1 MSFEKMFRD
10 VGCTGSLHVR
20 DLGSNAEIAVG
31 ADEPVVM
38 ASTFKAIVALEFFAQ
53 IHNGR
58 LNPAVQVEITP
69 ATATPGP
76 TGISLYRDPV
86 RLSLRD
92 LAVQMMTVSDNAAT
106 DVVTDTV
113 GLAAINARAAH
124 CGCKATHI
132 VSDLSTMLDGVA
144 GAFGFASYA
153 QLLEGQSGALGD
165 AARMRA
171 TDNDLMER
179 LPALDPSQATR
190 STARDMTTF
199 LEAVW
204 SDTAADPASC
214 DDLRRLMESQVTRR
228 LECAVPDGGK
238 LAAKSGGLFGRVR
251 NEIAVITYPDGSRYA
266 ATIFTHAEEAFRGT
280 AVINR
285 QMGVIVDEAIRSL
298 R

>member
-10 VGCTGSLHVR
+10 VGCAGSLHVR
-20 DLGSNAEIAVG
+20 DLGSNADVAVS

-53 IHNGR
+53 AHSGR
-58 LNPAVQVEITP
+58 LDPAAQIEITP

-86 RLSLRD
+86 RLSLCD

-106 DVVTDTV
+106 DVVTGAV
-113 GLAAINARAAH
+113 GLQAINAMAAH
-124 CGCKATHI
+124 CGCQSTHI
-132 VSDLSTMLDGVA
+132 VSDLSTMLGGVA
-144 GAFGFASYA
+144 SALGFRSYA
-153 QLLEGQSGALGD
+153 QLVEAQSGALGE

-171 TDNDLMER
+171 TDSKIMER
-179 LPALDPSQATR
+179 LPALDPSRATR

-199 LEAVW
+199 LAAVW
-204 SDTAADPASC
+204 NNTGADSASC
-214 DDLRRLMESQVTRR
+214 ADLRRLMENQVTRR
-228 LECAVPDGGK
+228 LEYAVPDGGR

-251 NEIAVITYPDGSRYA
+251 NEIAVITYPDGTRYA
-266 ATIFTHAEEAFRGT
+266 AAIFTRADEAFSGT
-280 AVINR
+280 AGINR
-285 QMGVIVDEAIRSL
+285 QISVIVDEAIRSL